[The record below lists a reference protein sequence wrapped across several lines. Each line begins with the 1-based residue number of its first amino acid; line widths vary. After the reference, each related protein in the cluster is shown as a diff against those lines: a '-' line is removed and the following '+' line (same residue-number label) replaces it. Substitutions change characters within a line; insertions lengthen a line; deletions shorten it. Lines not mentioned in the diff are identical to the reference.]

1 MGTKK
6 INGGRAFPNRME
18 IMSSQAVDKIIDV
31 TLGYLEDTGV
41 KFDSHE
47 QAYDTLSK
55 AGCDISS
62 EGMVKF
68 PPRPCERVPGAM
80 SRQLQM
86 VEPGRYRMRG
96 IRFRKHLLYLF
107 LLGAQLY

>member
-1 MGTKK
+1 MGSEK

-18 IMSSQAVDKIIDV
+18 IMSSQAVDKVIDV

-68 PPRPCERVPGAM
+68 PPDLVKECLGQCP
-80 SRQLQM
+80 RQLQM